1 MELLTVVKVGGGILE
16 DTELLSTFLEK
27 FSMLDGHR
35 ILVHG
40 GGVSVTELA
49 SRLGISTRMV
59 EGRRVTD
66 SEMLRVVTMVCGG
79 LLNKELVVRLQS
91 VGVNAVGLTGAD
103 MNLLLSVRRVAGLVD
118 YGLVGDI
125 RTVNVNALI
134 DLLDRGYV
142 PVLAPL
148 SHDGAGQLLNTN
160 ADSVASLASC
170 ALALDYR
177 VRLVYCFERSGVMA
191 GGDAGGE
198 VIPELDRETYIR
210 LRDRGLIFGGM
221 IPKLEGAF
229 RALSSGVTEVVVTS
243 AFCLGGGGGTALTL
257 NRGR

>member
-49 SRLGISTRMV
+49 ARLGISTRMV

-91 VGVNAVGLTGAD
+91 V
-103 MNLLLSVRRVAGLVD
+103 
-118 YGLVGDI
+118 
-125 RTVNVNALI
+125 
-134 DLLDRGYV
+134 
-142 PVLAPL
+142 
-148 SHDGAGQLLNTN
+148 
-160 ADSVASLASC
+160 
-170 ALALDYR
+170 
-177 VRLVYCFERSGVMA
+177 
-191 GGDAGGE
+191 
-198 VIPELDRETYIR
+198 
-210 LRDRGLIFGGM
+210 
-221 IPKLEGAF
+221 
-229 RALSSGVTEVVVTS
+229 
-243 AFCLGGGGGTALTL
+243 
-257 NRGR
+257 